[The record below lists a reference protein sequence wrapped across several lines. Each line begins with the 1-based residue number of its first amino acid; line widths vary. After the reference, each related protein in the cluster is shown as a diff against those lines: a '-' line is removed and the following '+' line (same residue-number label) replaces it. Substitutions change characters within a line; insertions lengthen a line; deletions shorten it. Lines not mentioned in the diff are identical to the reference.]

1 MPSVADIAHAR
12 AAISITAPRALPR
25 AIRPPLEVLANAVRR
40 DADVVRAPR
49 KAPIAPDIRQMR
61 QPRSPRGGGEFGV
74 AAGLAL

>member
-49 KAPIAPDIRQMR
+49 KAPAPPGVR